1 MHNSAKM
8 TQSHGVVV
16 RMRRPSLKHPPDLL
30 PPLDHRGRGE
40 ALEEELAVL
49 LGQDAAVQDREDPP
63 VLRAPDEPS
72 QTLE

>member
-1 MHNSAKM
+1 MSDLLELLLIDPPLYCMHNSAKM

-49 LGQDAAVQDREDPP
+49 LGQDAAVQE
-63 VLRAPDEPS
+63 
-72 QTLE
+72 